1 MDIVTLTA
9 FENELEKIALDTNV
23 LGRISAKAAKRGWS
37 PAREMLS
44 TRQLMKAEG
53 NQLAKAA
60 PGLGATHMPRS
71 APFRFDPEQAHRQ
84 GSLVKAK
91 APAPALKITPQPPR
105 PLVMGGTEGGTN
117 PGVFHESIRRA
128 A

>member
-1 MDIVTLTA
+1 MNIITLTA
-9 FENELEKIALDTNV
+9 FENELEKIALDANM
-23 LGRISAKAAKRGWS
+23 LNRISAKAAKRGWS

-53 NQLAKAA
+53 NQLAKVA
-60 PGLGATHMPRS
+60 PGSGATHMPRS
-71 APFRFDPEQAHRQ
+71 AKFRFDPEQAHSQ
-84 GSLVKAK
+84 GSLVKA
-91 APAPALKITPQPPR
+91 PAPVLKITPQPPR

-117 PGVFHESIRRA
+117 PGVLHESIRRA